1 MYTQFILI
9 LTQAYPMKIAQI
21 YLRVSTIEQSNQ
33 RQEKIIDE
41 ATKNGYY
48 IAKVY
53 REKASG
59 AIKDRPKLRELISDL
74 QPGEIIVAEN
84 IDRISRL
91 PLQDAMDLVNEI
103 REKGAFLSIPN
114 IVDLGELMTENQ
126 TELSKIIMLSVQEML
141 LKMALQIARD
151 DYELRRERQLAGIA
165 LAKKNKKYKGRK
177 PDLNKHQL
185 ILDLWATGNYTEAEI
200 AKRVDCSLPQV
211 KRVKQI
217 YKTKSIQLTTN

>member
-1 MYTQFILI
+1 
-9 LTQAYPMKIAQI
+9 MKIARI

-41 ATKNGYY
+41 ATNNGYY

-74 QPGEIIVAEN
+74 QPGEIIIAEN

-126 TELSKIIMLSVQEML
+126 TELSKIIMQSVQEML

-217 YKTKSIQLTTN
+217 YKTKSIQLSTN

>member
-1 MYTQFILI
+1 
-9 LTQAYPMKIAQI
+9 MKIARI

-41 ATKNGYY
+41 ATNNGYY

-74 QPGEIIVAEN
+74 QPGEIIIAEN

-185 ILDLWATGNYTEAEI
+185 ILDLWTTGNYTEAEI

-217 YKTKSIQLTTN
+217 YKTKSIQLSTN

>member
-1 MYTQFILI
+1 
-9 LTQAYPMKIAQI
+9 MKIARI

-41 ATKNGYY
+41 ATNNGYY

-217 YKTKSIQLTTN
+217 YKTKSIQLSTN

>member
-1 MYTQFILI
+1 
-9 LTQAYPMKIAQI
+9 MKIARI

-41 ATKNGYY
+41 ATNNGYY

-59 AIKDRPKLRELISDL
+59 AIKDRPKLRELICDL
-74 QPGEIIVAEN
+74 QPGEIIIAEN

-151 DYELRRERQLAGIA
+151 DYELRRERQLAGTA

-185 ILDLWATGNYTEAEI
+185 ILDLWATGNYTEVEI

-217 YKTKSIQLTTN
+217 YKTKSIQLSTN

>member
-9 LTQAYPMKIAQI
+9 LTQAYPMKIARI

-41 ATKNGYY
+41 ATNNGYY

-74 QPGEIIVAEN
+74 QPGEIIIAEN

-200 AKRVDCSLPQV
+200 AKRVACSLPQV

-217 YKTKSIQLTTN
+217 YKTKSIQFSAN

>member
-1 MYTQFILI
+1 
-9 LTQAYPMKIAQI
+9 MKIARI

-41 ATKNGYY
+41 ATNNGYY

-211 KRVKQI
+211 KRVKKI
-217 YKTKSIQLTTN
+217 YKTKTIQLSTN

>member
-1 MYTQFILI
+1 
-9 LTQAYPMKIAQI
+9 MKIARI

-41 ATKNGYY
+41 ATNNGYY

-74 QPGEIIVAEN
+74 QPGEIIIAEN

-185 ILDLWATGNYTEAEI
+185 ILDLWATGNYTEVEI

>member
-1 MYTQFILI
+1 
-9 LTQAYPMKIAQI
+9 MKIARI

-41 ATKNGYY
+41 ATNNGYY

-74 QPGEIIVAEN
+74 QPGEIIIAEN

-126 TELSKIIMLSVQEML
+126 TELSKILMLSVQEML
-141 LKMALQIARD
+141 LKMVLQIARD

-217 YKTKSIQLTTN
+217 YKTKSIQLSTN

>member
-1 MYTQFILI
+1 
-9 LTQAYPMKIAQI
+9 MKIARI

-41 ATKNGYY
+41 ATNNGYY

-126 TELSKIIMLSVQEML
+126 TELSKIIMQSVQEML

-217 YKTKSIQLTTN
+217 YKTKSIQLSTN

>member
-1 MYTQFILI
+1 ML
-9 LTQAYPMKIAQI
+9 AYLMKIARI

-41 ATKNGYY
+41 ATNNGYY

-74 QPGEIIVAEN
+74 QPGEIIIAEN

-211 KRVKQI
+211 KMVKQI
-217 YKTKSIQLTTN
+217 YKTKSIQLSTN

>member
-1 MYTQFILI
+1 
-9 LTQAYPMKIAQI
+9 MKIARI

-41 ATKNGYY
+41 ATNNGYY

-185 ILDLWATGNYTEAEI
+185 ILDLWATGNYTEVEI

-217 YKTKSIQLTTN
+217 YKTKSIQLSTN

>member
-1 MYTQFILI
+1 
-9 LTQAYPMKIAQI
+9 MKIAQI

-41 ATKNGYY
+41 ATNNGYY

-74 QPGEIIVAEN
+74 QPGEIIIAEN

-126 TELSKIIMLSVQEML
+126 TELSKIIMQSVQEML

-217 YKTKSIQLTTN
+217 YKTKSIQLSTN

>member
-1 MYTQFILI
+1 
-9 LTQAYPMKIAQI
+9 MKIARI
-21 YLRVSTIEQSNQ
+21 YLRVSTAEQNTL

-41 ATKNGYY
+41 ATASGYY

-53 REKASG
+53 REQASG
-59 AIKDRPKLRELISDL
+59 TIKERPKLRELINDL
-74 QPGEIIVAEN
+74 QEGEVIIAEN

-103 REKGAFLSIPN
+103 RGKGALLAIPN
-114 IVDLGELMTENQ
+114 IIDLTELMTANQ
-126 TELSKIIMLSVQEML
+126 TELSKIIMTSIQDML
-141 LKMALQIARD
+141 LKMSLQIARD

-185 ILDLWATGNYTEAEI
+185 ILDLWRTNNFTEVEI
-200 AKRVDCSLPQV
+200 AKKVGCSLPQV
-211 KRVKQI
+211 KRVKKI
-217 YKTKSIQLTTN
+217 YKNT

>member
-1 MYTQFILI
+1 
-9 LTQAYPMKIAQI
+9 MKIARI

-41 ATKNGYY
+41 ATNNGYY

-59 AIKDRPKLRELISDL
+59 AIKDRPKLRELICDL
-74 QPGEIIVAEN
+74 QPGEIIIAEN

-217 YKTKSIQLTTN
+217 YKTKSIQLSTN

>member
-1 MYTQFILI
+1 MTH
-9 LTQAYPMKIAQI
+9 KIARV

-33 RQEKIIDE
+33 RQEKIIDD
-41 ATKNGYY
+41 ARSNGYY

-53 REKASG
+53 YDKASG
-59 AIKDRPKLRELISDL
+59 TIKERPGLRELINDL
-74 QPGEIIVAEN
+74 QPGEVIIAEN

-103 REKGAFLSIPN
+103 RAKGAFLSIPN
-114 IVDLGELMTENQ
+114 VVDLRELMKEGQ
-126 TELSKIIMLSVQEML
+126 TEISKIIMSSIQEML
-141 LKMALQIARD
+141 LKISLQIARD

-177 PDLNKHQL
+177 PNVDKHRL
-185 ILDLWATGNYTEAEI
+185 ILDLWSLGEMTEAEI
-200 AKRVDCSLPQV
+200 AKRVGCSLAQV

-217 YKTKSIQLTTN
+217 YKYQNIDAMLMPHSQM

>member
-1 MYTQFILI
+1 
-9 LTQAYPMKIAQI
+9 MKIARI

-41 ATKNGYY
+41 ATNNGYY

>member
-1 MYTQFILI
+1 
-9 LTQAYPMKIAQI
+9 MKIARI
-21 YLRVSTIEQSNQ
+21 YLRVSTTEQNTL

-41 ATKNGYY
+41 ATASGYY

-53 REKASG
+53 REQASG
-59 AIKDRPKLRELISDL
+59 TIKERPKLRELINDL
-74 QPGEIIVAEN
+74 QEGEVIIAEN

-103 REKGAFLSIPN
+103 RGKGALLAIPN
-114 IVDLGELMTENQ
+114 IVDLTELMTASQ
-126 TELSKIIMLSVQEML
+126 TELSKIIMTSIQDML
-141 LKMALQIARD
+141 LKMSLQIARD

-185 ILDLWATGNYTEAEI
+185 ILDLWRTNNFTEVEI
-200 AKRVDCSLPQV
+200 AKKVGCSLPQV
-211 KRVKQI
+211 KRVKKI
-217 YKTKSIQLTTN
+217 YKNT

>member
-1 MYTQFILI
+1 
-9 LTQAYPMKIAQI
+9 MKIARI
-21 YLRVSTIEQSNQ
+21 YLRVSTTEQNTL

-41 ATKNGYY
+41 ATASGYY

-53 REKASG
+53 REQASG
-59 AIKDRPKLRELISDL
+59 TIKERPKLRELINDL
-74 QPGEIIVAEN
+74 QEGEVIIAEN

-103 REKGAFLSIPN
+103 RGKRALLAIPN
-114 IVDLGELMTENQ
+114 IIDLTELMTASQ
-126 TELSKIIMLSVQEML
+126 TELSKIIMTSIQDML
-141 LKMALQIARD
+141 LKMSLQIARD

-185 ILDLWATGNYTEAEI
+185 ILDLWRTNNFTEVEI
-200 AKRVDCSLPQV
+200 AKKVGCSLPQV
-211 KRVKQI
+211 KRVKKI
-217 YKTKSIQLTTN
+217 YKNT

>member
-1 MYTQFILI
+1 
-9 LTQAYPMKIAQI
+9 MKIARI

-41 ATKNGYY
+41 ATNNGYY

-59 AIKDRPKLRELISDL
+59 AIKDRPKLRELICDL
-74 QPGEIIVAEN
+74 QPGEIIIAEN

-185 ILDLWATGNYTEAEI
+185 ILDLWATGNYTEVEI

-217 YKTKSIQLTTN
+217 YKTKSIQLSTN

>member
-1 MYTQFILI
+1 
-9 LTQAYPMKIAQI
+9 MKIARV

-41 ATKNGYY
+41 AMDNGYY

-53 REKASG
+53 REQASG

-74 QPGEIIVAEN
+74 QSGEVIIAEN

-114 IVDLGELMTENQ
+114 VVDLREVMTENQ
-126 TELSKIIMLSVQEML
+126 TELSKIIMSSVQEML

-151 DYELRRERQLAGIA
+151 DYELRRERQLAGIV

-185 ILDLWATGNYTEAEI
+185 ILDLWTTGNYTEAEI

-217 YKTKSIQLTTN
+217 YKTKSDPVGSKLNILQ

>member
-1 MYTQFILI
+1 
-9 LTQAYPMKIAQI
+9 MKIARV
-21 YLRVSTIEQSNQ
+21 YLRVSTTEQNTL

-41 ATKNGYY
+41 ATASGYY

-53 REKASG
+53 REQASG
-59 AIKDRPKLRELISDL
+59 TIKERPKLRELINDL
-74 QPGEIIVAEN
+74 QEGEVIIAEN

-103 REKGAFLSIPN
+103 RGKGALLAIPN
-114 IVDLGELMTENQ
+114 IIDLTELMTASQ
-126 TELSKIIMLSVQEML
+126 TELSKIIMTSIQDML
-141 LKMALQIARD
+141 LKMSLQIARD

-185 ILDLWATGNYTEAEI
+185 ILDLWRTNNFTEVEI
-200 AKRVDCSLPQV
+200 AKKVGCSLPQV
-211 KRVKQI
+211 KRVKKI
-217 YKTKSIQLTTN
+217 YKNT

>member
-1 MYTQFILI
+1 
-9 LTQAYPMKIAQI
+9 MKIARI

-41 ATKNGYY
+41 ATNNGYY

-126 TELSKIIMLSVQEML
+126 TELSKIIMQSVQEML
-141 LKMALQIARD
+141 LKMALLIASD
-151 DYELRRERQLAGIA
+151 DYEHRRERQLAGIA

-217 YKTKSIQLTTN
+217 YKTKSIQLSTN

>member
-1 MYTQFILI
+1 
-9 LTQAYPMKIAQI
+9 MKIARI

-41 ATKNGYY
+41 ATNNGYY

-74 QPGEIIVAEN
+74 QPGEIIIAEN

-126 TELSKIIMLSVQEML
+126 TELSKKIMMSVQEML

-185 ILDLWATGNYTEAEI
+185 ILDLWATGNYTEAEV

-211 KRVKQI
+211 KRVKKI
-217 YKTKSIQLTTN
+217 YKTKTIQLSTN

>member
-1 MYTQFILI
+1 
-9 LTQAYPMKIAQI
+9 MKIARI

-41 ATKNGYY
+41 ATNNGYY

-74 QPGEIIVAEN
+74 QPGEIIIAEN

-141 LKMALQIARD
+141 LKMALQIVRD

-185 ILDLWATGNYTEAEI
+185 ILDLWATGNYTEVEI

-217 YKTKSIQLTTN
+217 YKTKSIQLSTN

>member
-1 MYTQFILI
+1 
-9 LTQAYPMKIAQI
+9 MKIARI

-41 ATKNGYY
+41 STNNGYY

-59 AIKDRPKLRELISDL
+59 AIKDRPQLSELISDL
-74 QPGEIIVAEN
+74 QPGEIIIAEN

-91 PLQDAMDLVNEI
+91 PLQDAMDLVSEI

-126 TELSKIIMLSVQEML
+126 TELSKIIMQSVQEML

-211 KRVKQI
+211 KRLKQI

>member
-1 MYTQFILI
+1 
-9 LTQAYPMKIAQI
+9 MKIARI

-41 ATKNGYY
+41 ATNNGYY

-74 QPGEIIVAEN
+74 QPGEIIIAEN

-103 REKGAFLSIPN
+103 REKGAFLSVILPY
-114 IVDLGELMTENQ
+114 LMAGFSRIKTHQ
-126 TELSKIIMLSVQEML
+126 
-141 LKMALQIARD
+141 RW
-151 DYELRRERQLAGIA
+151 LAAIG
-165 LAKKNKKYKGRK
+165 LMGSFMVVK
-177 PDLNKHQL
+177 P
-185 ILDLWATGNYTEAEI
+185 
-200 AKRVDCSLPQV
+200 
-211 KRVKQI
+211 
-217 YKTKSIQLTTN
+217 

>member
-1 MYTQFILI
+1 
-9 LTQAYPMKIAQI
+9 MKIARI

-41 ATKNGYY
+41 ATNNGYY

-74 QPGEIIVAEN
+74 QPGEIIIAEN

-185 ILDLWATGNYTEAEI
+185 ILDLWATGNYTEVEI

-217 YKTKSIQLTTN
+217 YKTKSIQLSTN